1 VTITTSA
8 QRARQYAIC
17 GLYNRD
23 SSHRADARRL
33 LKLTAQPWRTGSDQ
47 SDLVECRRATG
58 VTGEAARG
66 ETGAGESLDISTCR
80 ESSIKLAPVAVRHIR
95 LGQLRSRALSRR
107 TFVRGAC
114 RLYMMLIPCA
124 SWARARD
131 SAQQQRSTSPIN
143 DDDVFSGVF
152 TVLPCFH
159 IAIDCMQLTAFL
171 TLRLPCMLH
180 TMASMSTASASRMP
194 HAP

>member
-1 VTITTSA
+1 MS
-8 QRARQYAIC
+8 RE
-17 GLYNRD
+17 L
-23 SSHRADARRL
+23 
-33 LKLTAQPWRTGSDQ
+33 DQ
-47 SDLVECRRATG
+47 ACS
-58 VTGEAARG
+58 
-66 ETGAGESLDISTCR
+66 
-80 ESSIKLAPVAVRHIR
+80 VAVRHIR

-131 SAQQQRSTSPIN
+131 SAQQQRSASPIN